1 MVAVPFDLA
10 YPGWCR
16 RMCRNGFSD
25 VVHAALLAA
34 GTRIEYKDFHGLIG
48 PLPIPDFRQVVSM
61 FADVLLVLN
70 ELVAQELF
78 EMCAHA
84 LQARDAVDYIACE
97 VKSIQIVQDCH
108 IEGSRRRAL
117 SRTGHHHV
125 RIASLV
131 VRSPLP
137 DSDSI
142 RAMLDGRSHI
152 EPL

>member
-10 YPGWCR
+10 FPGWCR

-70 ELVAQELF
+70 GLVAQELF
-78 EMCAHA
+78 EMCAHP
-84 LQARDAVDYIACE
+84 LQARDAVDYLACE
-97 VKSIQIVQDCH
+97 VNPTPIVDDCDMR
-108 IEGSRRRAL
+108 G
-117 SRTGHHHV
+117 
-125 RIASLV
+125 
-131 VRSPLP
+131 
-137 DSDSI
+137 
-142 RAMLDGRSHI
+142 
-152 EPL
+152 